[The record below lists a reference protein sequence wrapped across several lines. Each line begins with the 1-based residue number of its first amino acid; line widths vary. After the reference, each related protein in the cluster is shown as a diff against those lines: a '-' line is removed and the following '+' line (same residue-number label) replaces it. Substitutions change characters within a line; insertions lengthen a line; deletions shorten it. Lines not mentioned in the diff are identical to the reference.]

1 MPRTGSF
8 LSQGKSKQWSSDSQ
22 PLGRLKLYSGRKK
35 KVQPV
40 RMDDGGWKKS
50 FNRPDAKRHSLAGDG
65 MAWVIVPSFGPSA
78 RGYEIFALL

>member
-8 LSQGKSKQWSSDSQ
+8 FSQGKSKQWSSDSQ
-22 PLGRLKLYSGRKK
+22 PLGRLKLYSGRTK

-40 RMDDGGWKKS
+40 RMDDGGWKK
-50 FNRPDAKRHSLAGDG
+50 FQPAECEAALFAGDG
-65 MAWVIVPSFGPSA
+65 MAWVIVPSFDPSA